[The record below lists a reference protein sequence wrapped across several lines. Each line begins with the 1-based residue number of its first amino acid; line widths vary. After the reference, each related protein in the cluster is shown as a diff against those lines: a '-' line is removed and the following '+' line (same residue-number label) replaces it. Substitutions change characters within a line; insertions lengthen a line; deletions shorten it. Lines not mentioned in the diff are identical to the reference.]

1 MSAYSRTT
9 RHTSLMLALLAAL
22 YGSAAIAADADGP
35 ASATPAAAP
44 APAAD
49 ANNAKTMDAVSVV
62 APGQTR
68 QVQSV
73 TMEDIKATP
82 PGTSALKVL
91 GELPG
96 VNFQS
101 SDPWG
106 AYEWST
112 QITLHGFDQSRLGF
126 TLDGIP
132 LGNMSYGVTNG
143 LQVTRAITSENIA
156 RVELA
161 QGAGALGTA
170 ANTNLGGTVQ
180 FFSADPDAKAGVRLN
195 QAIGSDDTHRTYLRM
210 DTGDYHGFSMYVSYD
225 HANTDKWKGY
235 GSQVSNQLNLKAVYQ
250 WGDGN
255 RISLFSDSSKRKEYD
270 YQDLSLTSQRV
281 LGWNYDY
288 WQPDWASALQTAIA
302 IPLGSKGV
310 YPASL
315 NGLPADYDKGDANYY
330 AGGGIR
336 RDNLTG
342 LNGTFNLA
350 DGLMLNLGGYYHDDR
365 GEGQWA
371 TPYVTSPASG
381 LPLAMRTTDYGLDR
395 YGATGSLQYTVGNND
410 IEVGV
415 WGENSKN
422 NIERN
427 YFNLYG
433 PYNGLWNFYSS
444 GEPFS
449 RGFLQHYTYD
459 TRMAYAEDTLHFLDD
474 RLTVNF
480 GAKSL
485 RSTSEAQS
493 LVATSAFAQGSI
505 KASKGFLPQV
515 GIDYKLD
522 NNQDIYASY
531 SKNINSYGT
540 LPFATSQ
547 QAFDASKSSLKPEGS
562 QTIETGYR
570 VHGSTF
576 EASADLYYTRFSN
589 RLLQTTPCSAV
600 QTCASILD
608 NVGSVRSTG
617 ADLALIWKPVDHLRW
632 LNSVSYDNSKY
643 QDDYL
648 NGGVVDTKGK
658 YVVGIPSWMFTSSAS
673 YTFGPWSFN
682 LDGKYTGRR
691 YITYTNDSQVPAY
704 WLFNGGINY
713 DVGAYGGFEDI
724 SFGLN
729 ITNLTDKRYFA
740 STGTNGYVASDPQG
754 YNQTLQAGAPRQF
767 FFNVNVK
774 L

>member
-1 MSAYSRTT
+1 MISHKLTT
-9 RHTSLMLALLAAL
+9 RRTGLALALLAAL
-22 YGSAAIAADADGP
+22 YGSAAIATDTDST
-35 ASATPAAAP
+35 ASTPATPAAAP
-44 APAAD
+44 TAD
-49 ANNAKTMDAVSVV
+49 ANGAKTMEAVSVV
-62 APGQTR
+62 AVGQTR
-68 QVQSV
+68 QIQSISA
-73 TMEDIKATP
+73 EDIKAAP

-91 GELPG
+91 NELPG

-132 LGNMSYGVTNG
+132 LGNMGYAVTNG
-143 LQVTRAITSENIA
+143 LQVTRAISTENIS
-156 RVELA
+156 RVDLA
-161 QGAGALGTA
+161 QGAGALGTPS
-170 ANTNLGGTVQ
+170 NTNLGGTVQ
-180 FFSADPDAKAGVRLN
+180 FYSADPDAKAGVRLN

-235 GSQVSNQLNLKAVYQ
+235 GSQLSNQLNLKALYQ

-255 RISLFSDSSKRKEYD
+255 SISLFADSSKRKEYD

-288 WQPDWASALQTAIA
+288 WQPDWNQAVQVAKA
-302 IPLGSKGV
+302 IPTNGP

-315 NGLPADYDKGDANYY
+315 SGLPANYDKGDANYY

-336 RDNLTG
+336 RDTLTG
-342 LNGTFNLA
+342 LNGTFNLG
-350 DGLMLNLGGYYHDDR
+350 DGLTLNMGGYYHSDR
-365 GEGQWA
+365 GEGQWV
-371 TPYVTSPASG
+371 TPYVNSPASG

-395 YGATGSLQYTVGNND
+395 YGLTSSLQYTIGNNN

-433 PYNGLWNFYSS
+433 PFDGLWNFYSS
-444 GEPFS
+444 GEPFL

-485 RSTSEAQS
+485 RSTSDSQS
-493 LVATSAFAQGSI
+493 LVATTAYAQGSI

-515 GIDYKLD
+515 GVDYKID
-522 NNQDIYASY
+522 DHQDVYASY
-531 SKNINSYGT
+531 SKNINSYGA
-540 LPFATSQ
+540 LPFSTSQ
-547 QAFDASKSSLKPEGS
+547 AAFDASKSSLKPEGS

-570 VHGSTF
+570 IHGSEF
-576 EASADLYYTRFSN
+576 EASADVYYTRFSN
-589 RLLQTTPCSAV
+589 RLLQTSPCSAV
-600 QTCASILD
+600 QTCASILN
-608 NVGSVRSTG
+608 NVGSVKSTG
-617 ADLALIWKPVDHLRW
+617 ADLALIWKPLDHLRW
-632 LNSVSYDNSKY
+632 LNTVSYDNSKY

-658 YVVGIPSWMFTSSAS
+658 YVVGVPSWMYTSSATYS
-673 YTFGPWSFN
+673 LGAWRFN

-691 YITYTNDSQVPAY
+691 YITYTNDSVVPAY

-724 SFGLN
+724 SVGFN
-729 ITNLTDKRYFA
+729 ITNLANKRYFA

-767 FFNVNVK
+767 FFNVDVK